1 MLKNTFQ
8 AAVILICLM
17 LAPAVHAATS
27 TYGWEDGVD
36 TILGSYNDI
45 DAFNVGSPDPVHS
58 GSRSLK
64 LVDQTVSGTPQ
75 AYMAWITGL
84 VEGDTVEAGFWRY
97 DTTAGSAPSVR
108 IWAHYTN
115 DLSDIDSYSASAG
128 GNSDYGSGEG
138 WDLAGWSWIFDS
150 DGGSRNGLVIEAR
163 TYSSPGDTVWIDDLT
178 VIAPD
183 TATITTPVPL
193 PATLWLL
200 GSSLIALVGIKRRS
214 DDAETL

>member
-17 LAPAVHAATS
+17 VAPAVHAATS

-45 DAFNVGSPDPVHS
+45 NAFNVGSPDPVHS

-64 LVDQTVSGTPQ
+64 LVDQASSGTPQ
-75 AYMAWITGL
+75 AYVAWITGL
-84 VEGDTVEAGFWRY
+84 EDGDAVEAGFWRY
-97 DTTAGSAPSVR
+97 DTTSGSAPSVR

-115 DLSDIDSYSASAG
+115 DLSDIDSYSGSAG

-138 WDLAGWSWIFDS
+138 WDLAEWSWTFDS
-150 DGGSRNGLVIEAR
+150 NYGNGLVIEAR
-163 TYSSPGDTVWIDDLT
+163 TYSNPGDTVWIDDLT
-178 VIAPD
+178 ITAPD

-193 PATLWLL
+193 PAAIWLF
-200 GSSLIALVGIKRRS
+200 GSSLIGFVGIRRNVRRC
-214 DDAETL
+214 